1 MPPPST
7 HPSFVTW
14 SMQTSK
20 SKIVFKDYNPNQ
32 LLLLPPSLEV
42 FIDPNHPVRI
52 VNQVVDTIDLDPLVA
67 TYKGGG
73 CSSYHPRLMLKVL
86 IYGYLTNTYSSRK
99 IEEALHQNV
108 HFMWLSGMQYPDH
121 NTINR
126 FRSDRLK
133 DVLKQVFSQVVQL
146 LIKSGHVNLKEVYLD
161 GTKIE
166 ANANRYT
173 FVWGRAI
180 KTSKERIKRQLKD
193 LWSYAESVARDE
205 LENNEPDDFEQID
218 AEKVKQTI
226 DRINKALENKKVD
239 KKVKQKLNYAKKNW
253 PDILDKYDKQEKQLG
268 NRKSFSKTDPDATFM
283 RMKEDHMLN
292 GQLKPAYNW
301 QISTQNQYILD
312 YTLHQRPTDTA
323 TLPIHMESLKE
334 ILGQMPEA
342 LVADAGYGSDQNY
355 EYLENNGVEAFVK
368 FNNFH
373 KEQTKKWKVN
383 PYRIENLHYNPE
395 LDCYYCPMGQPMT
408 FVRERMSKSE
418 IGFRQVKRR
427 YQAQNCQGCP
437 MRGPCHKGKQNRT
450 IEANPR
456 LIRYKD
462 LIRERL
468 NSERGK
474 QYRSQRPVDVEG
486 VFGNIKNNKG
496 FRRFMLRGKKKV
508 EIETGLLALAH
519 NLAKLAN

>member
-1 MPPPST
+1 MPPPSA

-14 SMQTSK
+14 SMPNRN

-32 LLLLPPSLEV
+32 MLLLPPSLEEFV
-42 FIDPNHPVRI
+42 PDNHPVRV
-52 VNQVVDTIDLDPLVA
+52 VNLVVDTLDIDPLLSK
-67 TYKGGG
+67 YKGGG

-99 IEEALHQNV
+99 IEEALRQNV

-133 DVLKQVFSQVVQL
+133 EVLKEVFGQVVQL
-146 LIKSGHVNLKEVYLD
+146 LIKSGHVNLKEVYTD

-180 KTSKERIKRQLKD
+180 KTNRNRIQRQLKE
-193 LWSYAESVARDE
+193 LWAYAERVSRE
-205 LENNEPDDFEQID
+205 EMKNNEPDDFERID
-218 AEKVKQTI
+218 TEKVKQTI
-226 DRINKALENKKVD
+226 DKIDKALADKPID

-253 PDILDKYDKQEKQLG
+253 PEKLDKYDKQEKQLG
-268 NRKSFSKTDPDATFM
+268 NRKSLSKTDPDATFM

-292 GQLKPAYNW
+292 GQLKPGYNW

-312 YTLHQRPTDTA
+312 YTIHQDLADTS
-323 TLPIHMESLKE
+323 TLPTHVDSLIE
-334 ILGQMPEA
+334 TLGDTPEA
-342 LVADAGYGSDQNY
+342 LVADAGYGSEQNY
-355 EYLENNGVEAFVK
+355 DYLESKGIEAFVK
-368 FNNFH
+368 YNNFH
-373 KEQTKKWKVN
+373 KEQTKKWKEN
-383 PYRIENLHYNPE
+383 PYRIENLHYNE
-395 LDCYYCPMGQPMT
+395 KLDCYYCPMGQPMT
-408 FVRERMSKSE
+408 YIGSRKRKSDRGYE
-418 IGFRQVKRR
+418 QNTRL

-437 MRGPCHKGKQNRT
+437 MRGPCHRAKGDRT
-450 IEANPR
+450 IEAYPR
-456 LIRYKD
+456 LIDYKE
-462 LIRERL
+462 IIKERL

-474 QYRSQRPVDVEG
+474 AYRSQRPVDVEG
-486 VFGNIKNNKG
+486 VFGIIKHNKN
-496 FRRFMLRGKKKV
+496 FRKFMLRGLKKV
-508 EIETGLLALAH
+508 EIETGLLSLAH